1 METMEMQ
8 NTTHEMKSESK
19 PMGGD
24 MHGMHKMA
32 YKKLLWMVIISFIA
46 MFILMYS
53 MVDIFANVI
62 PNINQFYMAGLMT
75 AAMLIIE
82 MVVMSSMYMHKK
94 TNALIIGIST
104 VALVA
109 CFLFIQKQTAVTDK
123 QFLKSMIPHH
133 AAALLMAKE
142 ANISD
147 PEIKKL
153 VGDIISSQ
161 QKEIDF
167 MKAKI
172 KEMDDK

>member
-1 METMEMQ
+1 MEKH
-8 NTTHEMKSESK
+8 NTTHEMKAENK

-24 MHGMHKMA
+24 KHMMHKMQ
-32 YKKLLWMVIISFIA
+32 YKKLLWMVIISFIS

-53 MVDIFANVI
+53 MVDKFANVI

-82 MVVMSSMYMHKK
+82 MAVMSSMYMHKK
-94 TNALIIGIST
+94 TNALIIGISA
-104 VALVA
+104 VALVT
-109 CFLFIQKQTAVTDK
+109 CFLFIQNQTAVTDK

-133 AAALLMAKE
+133 AVALLMAKE

-153 VGDIISSQ
+153 IGDIISSQ

-167 MKAKI
+167 MKAKL
-172 KEMDDK
+172 KEMGKK

>member
-1 METMEMQ
+1 MEMHK
-8 NTTHEMKSESK
+8 TTHEMKGENR
-19 PMGGD
+19 PMSGN
-24 MHGMHKMA
+24 MHAMHKMQ

-53 MVDIFANVI
+53 MVDKFANVI

-82 MVVMSSMYMHKK
+82 MAVMSSMYMHKK
-94 TNALIIGIST
+94 TNALIIGISA
-104 VALVA
+104 VALVT
-109 CFLFIQKQTAVTDK
+109 CFLFIQHQPAVTDK

-153 VGDIISSQ
+153 IGDIISSQ

-167 MKAKI
+167 MKGKI
-172 KEMDDK
+172 KELDNK

>member
-1 METMEMQ
+1 MEMQ
-8 NTTHEMKSESK
+8 NTSEMH
-19 PMGGD
+19 M
-24 MHGMHKMA
+24 MHKMQ

-53 MVDIFANVI
+53 MVDKFANVI

-82 MVVMSSMYMHKK
+82 MAIMSSMYMHKK
-94 TNALIIGIST
+94 TNAVIIGISAI
-104 VALVA
+104 ALVT
-109 CFLFIQKQTAVTDK
+109 CFVFIQNQTAVTNK

-153 VGDIISSQ
+153 VNDIISSQ
-161 QKEIDF
+161 QREIDF
-167 MKAKI
+167 MKAKL
-172 KEMDDK
+172 KEMDNK